1 MENPTKTVCVSA
13 GTRLYYI
20 DAHKDTKGQPYLT
33 IAEVPVDRSPG
44 KKKRQRIF
52 VYAEDIDKFA
62 AAFAEVANHVKNESQ
77 R

>member
-20 DAHKDTKGQPYLT
+20 DAHKDKKGQPYISIT
-33 IAEVPVDRSPG
+33 EVPVDRSPG

-52 VYAEDIDKFA
+52 VHAENIDKFA
-62 AAFAEVANHVKNESQ
+62 AALSEVANHVKNESQ